1 MATTT
6 LDRSHQIDLR
16 GNAILA
22 TDLVLSGTNYSS
34 GSKTQTSL
42 GATKTLIQSD
52 TGSTVVFDRLA
63 GTTVTLPV
71 PVVGTSF
78 SFYVNTAATSN
89 AHKVITDAATT
100 FIVGGIFVDKSLTV
114 TRYAADGTTI
124 VSLNWNGTTTGGL
137 PGTYAVLR
145 CISATEWQIEGVQIA
160 SGTLAT
166 PFANS

>member
-6 LDRSHQIDLR
+6 LDKAHQIDLK

-22 TDLVLSGTNYSS
+22 TDLVLTGTAYTSQ
-34 GSKTQTSL
+34 SKTLSGM

-52 TGSTVVFDRLA
+52 TGTTIVFDRLA

-71 PVVGTSF
+71 PIVGTLF
-78 SFYVNTAATSN
+78 SFYVGTSPTSN
-89 AHKVITDAATT
+89 TDKVITDAGTT
-100 FIVGGIFVDKSLTV
+100 FIVGGIYVDKSLTV
-114 TRYAADGTTI
+114 TRYAADGSTI

-137 PGTYAVLR
+137 PGTYATLR
-145 CISATEWQIEGVQIA
+145 CISATEWVIEGTQIA

-166 PFANS
+166 PFATS